1 MTSEKR
7 ERRNDDPH
15 LNTLLNGCVWLILVA
30 AGAAVFLVTLFVA
43 SWILT

>member
-1 MTSEKR
+1 MTNEKR
-7 ERRNDDPH
+7 RSREYDPQ
-15 LNTLLNGCVWLILVA
+15 LATLLNGCVWLILVS